1 LKDSQL
7 IPINYILKFA
17 LIAFFFLAISTAQ
30 YILKFVDDYYNGSK
44 FNEFV
49 DLCTIAN
56 ISLVI
61 IEEH

>member
-1 LKDSQL
+1 M
-7 IPINYILKFA
+7 LKFA